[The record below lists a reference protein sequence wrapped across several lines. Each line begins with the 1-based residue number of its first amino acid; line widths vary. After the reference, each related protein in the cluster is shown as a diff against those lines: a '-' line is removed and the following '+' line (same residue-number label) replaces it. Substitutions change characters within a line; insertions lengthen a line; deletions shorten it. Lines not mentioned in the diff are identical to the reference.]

1 MHPHSAALV
10 LPLLL
15 ASLALNLSAAEP
27 SLSEKINQAAVEFE
41 EKQDKEF
48 KAVEA
53 SLERWRKT
61 RLQMA
66 VKDINDLMTK
76 AAPADKPY
84 LAYHLLSVSPRH
96 KDARAVFTGVGLPAP
111 FTEKGERV
119 ADAKVPTSQNRALVE
134 KVSTLRYPPFS
145 AVAEVISPKAPAVQS
160 YWKRQRSGLDDL
172 RKKLTEYAQQGEA
185 GNAYQVL
192 AFYWPNA
199 KEVVTY
205 YSGVNKPIPRQR
217 TWFPS
222 VDRYLLD
229 NGLAGLDC
237 LDVQYTKPV
246 NGAPPSLG
254 DRGAA
259 TFSGRASWDFSEN
272 LRNCRVEGMF
282 TTTGDSGFTVIDKAG
297 SGARL
302 VVGAKQIELF
312 SVTKGMATSLAKMA
326 LEENLT
332 TNSTPVQLEVRGK
345 FVAALV
351 GGVQMCSGNLPS
363 ELAFSRFEVTPG
375 GLTAQQLR
383 VRYLGDLDLTEDLLA
398 DLPAKPPAAP
408 AEEPWLVDRK
418 KQLDKPVTFKFEDT
432 SVEEVV
438 ALLSQLSGVKIGMD
452 EKAETLKNLPI
463 TLDGKDLKL
472 SSALDWLQRVSD
484 LSWKATA
491 DGVQLTWA
499 K

>member
-1 MHPHSAALV
+1 MHPRTALAA

-15 ASLALNLSAAEP
+15 AGLVAAAEP
-27 SLSEKINQAAVEFE
+27 SLSEKINQAAVDFE
-41 EKQDKEF
+41 KKQDAEF
-48 KAVEA
+48 KPVEA

-61 RLQMA
+61 RLRTA
-66 VKDINDLMTK
+66 IKDINDLLIK

-84 LAYHLLSVSPRH
+84 LAYHLLSVSPRN
-96 KDARAVFTGVGLPAP
+96 KDARAVFTGIGLPAP

-119 ADAKVPTSQNRALVE
+119 PEAKVPTSRNRALVE
-134 KVSTLRYPPFS
+134 KVSALRYPPFS
-145 AVAEVISPKAPAVQS
+145 AVAEVISPKSPAVQG

-172 RKKLTEYAQQGEA
+172 RKKLVEYAQAGEA

-192 AFYWPNA
+192 AFYWPGA
-199 KEVVTY
+199 KEVQSY
-205 YSGVNKPIPRQR
+205 YAGVNKPIPRQR

-237 LDVQYTKPV
+237 LEVQYTKPA
-246 NGAPPSLG
+246 NGAPPTLG

-259 TFSGRASWDFSEN
+259 SFSGRAAWDFSEN

-282 TTTGDSGFTVIDKAG
+282 TTTGDSGFTVIDKGG

-302 VVGAKQIELF
+302 VASAKQVEIF
-312 SVTKGMATSLAKMA
+312 AVTKGMATSLAKVA
-326 LEENLT
+326 LENEDLA
-332 TNSTPVQLEVRGK
+332 TNPTPVQLEVRGK
-345 FVAALV
+345 LVAALV
-351 GGVQMCSGNLPS
+351 GGVQVCSGDLPA
-363 ELAFSRFEVTPG
+363 ELAYSRFEVAPG

-383 VRYLGDLDLTEDLLA
+383 VRYLGDLNETDDLLA
-398 DLPAKPPAAP
+398 DLPVKPPEAP
-408 AEEPWLVDRK
+408 KEEPWLADRK

-438 ALLSQLSGVKIGMD
+438 ALLSQLSGVKIAMD
-452 EKAETLKNLPI
+452 EKADTLKNLPI

-484 LSWKATA
+484 LSWKPTM

>member
-1 MHPHSAALV
+1 MHPRSAAV
-10 LPLLL
+10 ILPLLL
-15 ASLALNLSAAEP
+15 ASLALQLNAAEP
-27 SLSEKINQAAVEFE
+27 SLSDKINQAAVEFE

-48 KAVEA
+48 KPVQA
-53 SLERWRKT
+53 SLERWR
-61 RLQMA
+61 RGRVSLA

-84 LAYHLLSVSPRH
+84 LAYHLLSVNPRH
-96 KDARAVFTGVGLPAP
+96 KDARAVFTGVGLPTP
-111 FTEKGERV
+111 FNEKGERV
-119 ADAKVPTSQNRALVE
+119 LEAKVPTCKNRALVE

-145 AVAEVISPKAPAVQS
+145 AVAEVISPKAPAVRD

-185 GNAYQVL
+185 SSAYQVL
-192 AFYWPNA
+192 AFYWPDA

-205 YSGVNKPIPRQR
+205 YSGVNKPVPRQR

-254 DRGAA
+254 DRGVA
-259 TFSGRASWDFSEN
+259 TFHGTASWDFSEN

-282 TTTGDSGFTVIDKAG
+282 TTIGDSGFTVIDKAG

-302 VVGAKQIELF
+302 VVGPKQVELF
-312 SVTKGMATSLAKMA
+312 SVDSHKATSLAKMTV
-326 LEENLT
+326 EEDLA
-332 TNSTPVQLEVRGK
+332 TNATPVQLEVRGK
-345 FVAALV
+345 SVAVLV
-351 GGVQMCSGNLPS
+351 GGVQVCSGNLPG
-363 ELAFSRFEVTPG
+363 ELAFSRFVITPG
-375 GLTAQQLR
+375 GMTAQQLR
-383 VRYLGDLDLTEDLLA
+383 VRYLGDLNDTEDLLA
-398 DLPAKPPAAP
+398 DLPAKPPAP
-408 AEEPWLVDRK
+408 AVEEQWLVDRK

-452 EKAETLKNLPI
+452 EKAETLKSLPI
-463 TLDGKDLKL
+463 TLDGKGLKL